1 MSGCCDLITCD
12 MGGTSSDV
20 CLIRGG
26 EYDMTTEG
34 RVGSFPIR
42 IRQIDINSIGIGGGS
57 IAALE
62 PGGYLSV
69 GPRSAGALPGP
80 CCYARGGV
88 EPTITDANV
97 ALGRLGV
104 ERRLGGEIALDRG
117 AACDAVARLG
127 AQVGLS
133 GPAMARGIL
142 RIAAV
147 TLAGAIKEV
156 SVMRGLDPRDFTL
169 LPFGGAGPMHAAA
182 VADELG
188 MRRVVVPPLPGNLS
202 ALGLLIADVRRD
214 LVRTH
219 VSATA
224 QTPIEDVRA
233 LLRELVLNG
242 TAELASAGFAPERQR
257 FATSLDMRYAGQS
270 FELSVPVALEVAGI
284 PDIERAFSQIY
295 AARYGAQSARPI
307 EIVSYRVAAW
317 GLVAK
322 PQLPA
327 IDPTGRSVKAAQVGT
342 RAVFFSGS
350 ELKIGILTRDLL
362 PTGVAVQ
369 GPTLIEEE
377 GTTTVVPPGW
387 SAQLDPV
394 GCLLLHRS

>member
-1 MSGCCDLITCD
+1 
-12 MGGTSSDV
+12 
-20 CLIRGG
+20 
-26 EYDMTTEG
+26 
-34 RVGSFPIR
+34 
-42 IRQIDINSIGIGGGS
+42 IDINSIGIGGGS

-80 CCYARGGV
+80 CCYGRGGL

-97 ALGRLGV
+97 TLGRLGV
-104 ERRLGGEIALDRG
+104 ERRLGGEIALNPG
-117 AACDAVARLG
+117 AASAAIARLG
-127 AQVGLS
+127 AQMGLS
-133 GPAMARGIL
+133 ASAMAQGIV

-156 SVMRGLDPRDFTL
+156 SVMRGIDPRDFTL
-169 LPFGGAGPMHAAA
+169 LAFGGAGPMHAAA

-188 MRRVVVPPLPGNLS
+188 MRRVVVPPLPGNFS

-224 QTPIEDVRA
+224 QTSIEDVRA
-233 LLRELVLNG
+233 QLRELVLSG
-242 TAELASAGFAPERQR
+242 AAELASAGFAPERRR

-270 FELSVPVALEVAGI
+270 FELSVPVALEVADVA
-284 PDIERAFSQIY
+284 DIERAFQAIY
-295 AARYGAQSARPI
+295 ASRYGAQSARPI

-322 PQLPA
+322 PQLPPL
-327 IDPTGRSVKAAQVGT
+327 DPAGRSLEAASSGT
-342 RAVFFSGS
+342 RAVSFSGS
-350 ELKIGILTRDLL
+350 ELKVAVFSRDHL
-362 PTGVAVQ
+362 PMGVALE

-387 SAQLDPV
+387 MAELDPI
-394 GCLLLHRS
+394 GCLFLRGS